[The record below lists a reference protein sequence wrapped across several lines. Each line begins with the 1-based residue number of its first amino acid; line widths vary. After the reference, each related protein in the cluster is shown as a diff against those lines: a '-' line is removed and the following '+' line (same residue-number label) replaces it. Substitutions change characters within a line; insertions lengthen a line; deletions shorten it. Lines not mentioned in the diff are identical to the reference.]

1 MDRWIRFV
9 TCVFDVWF
17 YYSIYVYNES
27 LQWPCTQAIY
37 PVPLYPGG
45 HTFQGSLNWQLFPCW
60 WICRPIDN
68 SLSIPSTFADSPIW
82 ENAGVAFII
91 PFLSWIPQNVE
102 VKTDQLCPASVTP
115 YFLHSPSSR
124 FASQLDLLTAP
135 TWPHRGSMQYDC
147 GNQSFFLAID
157 TRIIHPTLF
166 SSAYGDIRIHEDIMG
181 SRSL

>member
-1 MDRWIRFV
+1 
-9 TCVFDVWF
+9 VFLILDF
-17 YYSIYVYNES
+17 TTPFRYTMNRCSD
-27 LQWPCTQAIY
+27 
-37 PVPLYPGG
+37 PVPKQFKVWTPAG

-115 YFLHSPSSR
+115 YSLHSPSSSL
-124 FASQLDLLTAP
+124 ALQLDLLTVP
-135 TWPHRGSMQYDC
+135 TWPHRVSML
-147 GNQSFFLAID
+147 QSHQLVLPP
-157 TRIIHPTLF
+157 RIKLVNFVRIGYQHPSF
-166 SSAYGDIRIHEDIMG
+166 
-181 SRSL
+181 